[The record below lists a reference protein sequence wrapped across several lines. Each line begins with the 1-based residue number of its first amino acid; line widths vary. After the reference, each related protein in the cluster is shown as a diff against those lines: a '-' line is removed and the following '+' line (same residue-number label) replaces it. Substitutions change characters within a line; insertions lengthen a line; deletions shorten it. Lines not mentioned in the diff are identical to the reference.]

1 MTPSQRNVDD
11 GIIVQIDER
20 DARSRG
26 LASRKRARFEF
37 SPEIDQNTRS
47 GGRRDGPAQPPE
59 AESHSRGGTVILQD
73 ADKRAYLDAETYA
86 PTKFG
91 DFATF
96 MRNKRAKLKVQE
108 CDEAA
113 NGNDEAGSRIFEKT
127 NIYING
133 HTTPPYTELR
143 RLLLLHGGSHMAYL
157 DTKTPCTHIIA
168 SSLTPKKRVEFKD
181 YRVVLPA
188 WVTDSI
194 KAGRLLDWRKYR
206 CGADA
211 SGAMHPGSISAG
223 RANAPARPSAMG
235 DLAGRKDWR
244 SFGASQAASQT
255 VDGAGSVDVQPSGS
269 LYDSSQAGGVVPPS
283 TTPWGRESAQ
293 RRLTSWHAGARHEDE
308 SSQVRAK
315 EPEKAGQTEIA
326 AAVSQR
332 SLIESSRS
340 PAGADRQGSPPV
352 TPTKPRIESSGD
364 QVSPRTWLA
373 NLETP
378 EKPKTPGNSVQLDD
392 EAPTPCLTAELDAE
406 EPLLSTKAEGLGTS
420 ESARKPVARAIR
432 PSTPPAFHGYSSRP
446 SHLSAARL
454 LASPSWRE
462 KHTATSDSFLAGYF
476 DKSRL
481 HHLSTWKAELQDM
494 VAQAMKESGRGV
506 EGSKDLPSGVK
517 RVIMHVDFDSFFVSV
532 GLRNRP
538 ELRDKPIAVCHGAGE
553 GGDIA
558 SSTSEIASCNY
569 VARKYGVRNGMSL
582 GQARKRC
589 AEIATIPYDFE
600 AYMEISIHLYSILL
614 AHADVVESVS
624 IDEAL
629 LDVSLLLDSMRKEHA
644 KDAPDCDAGDW
655 RTLLAAYKGHTS
667 TQGEAWSEE
676 KQLAEAFRDEVRRRT
691 ACEVSIG
698 IGANVLQAR
707 LATRK
712 AKPGGSYH
720 LQASGV
726 LQFTAGLDVDDLHG
740 VGWSLRARLKD
751 LFGTA
756 RVGELRS
763 LVKQNRLMAELGP
776 KMGRVVWDKMHGRD
790 RDRLEGYRQRQSLGA
805 TVNYAIRFKSMQE
818 SEDFIRRL
826 SEEVSQRLRKAKLR
840 GRQLSVTVMVRA
852 PTAPVEAPKF
862 MGHGICDTFNKSTPV
877 SGSAAIDDA
886 DSIFRLAWPMISKVA
901 PDATQQRGLGISLHK
916 LEPSDGSVL
925 PLPRSAPG
933 QQLLS
938 FGKRAQQP
946 SAQIASRS
954 PQCRN
959 SRAEPSSESE
969 DDEDAQQHATM
980 LHAGPVGRAARSPSP
995 RARRIKPSGQIRDSR
1010 DSGLVVS
1017 DDDVAHKDGRQVPDQ
1032 ADVRMPVGTQFA
1044 IPPLSQIDQ
1053 EVVAALP
1060 TQIRSQVID
1069 SLARSSEGHA
1079 STSRELQRR
1088 PAEPIAARRANSAE
1102 PSPSSQRGA
1111 EAIETVETVES
1122 PRRGLLPLDSPA
1134 RASSTTPSKRH
1145 KQRGIQSAFKIAHAI
1160 SMPSFSQLDPSVL
1173 EALPEE
1179 LRTEVLREA
1188 GIRSRSAAGSSLMGA
1203 RRAASISPVKRAGLL
1218 SAAAAKSHDLMS
1230 TSRVSS
1236 KMSKSVE
1243 TVPVP
1248 LGQPLA
1254 DVAIQMADPTRLSSK
1269 ELEALEIDPDFFRAL
1284 PVNMQ
1289 RDIVVEQNSI
1299 MESRRTRF
1307 KGARHAEERTR
1318 AQQRRETALKA
1329 AGVGSAQLD
1338 SVVRQG
1344 MLDLSS
1350 LDSLPNLIR
1359 AQRNSEALP
1368 SVKGCSTIEDVTW
1381 LLGEWFNRQKESGP
1395 REGDVARFRAF
1406 LKSCVEEDSSIAHQH
1421 LDLEKAAGVLKAW
1434 RKLLLQANMLPAT
1447 AQQQQS
1453 NAVDGP
1459 DEGSAAVLW
1468 CAAFDAARK
1477 DVDERVRKRFGF
1489 ALSLQ

>member
-11 GIIVQIDER
+11 GIVVQIDER

-37 SPEIDQNTRS
+37 SPEIDQNARS
-47 GGRRDGPAQPPE
+47 GRRRDGPAQPHE
-59 AESHSRGGTVILQD
+59 GESHSRGATVTSQD

-96 MRNKRAKLKVQE
+96 MRNKRAKVHLINILAASVAQLKVQE
-108 CDEAA
+108 SDEAA

-223 RANAPARPSAMG
+223 RANAPGRPPATG

-244 SFGASQAASQT
+244 SFGTSQAASQS

-269 LYDSSQAGGVVPPS
+269 LHDSSQAGDVITPS

-308 SSQVRAK
+308 SSQGRAAQ
-315 EPEKAGQTEIA
+315 PEKTGQTEIA
-326 AAVSQR
+326 AAVSQ
-332 SLIESSRS
+332 SYLTESSGS
-340 PAGADRQGSPPV
+340 LTGADRQDSPPA
-352 TPTKPRIESSGD
+352 TPTKTRVESSDD

-373 NLETP
+373 NVETP
-378 EKPKTPGNSVQLDD
+378 EKPKAPGDSVQLDY
-392 EAPTPCLTAELDAE
+392 EAPTH
-406 EPLLSTKAEGLGTS
+406 S
-420 ESARKPVARAIR
+420 IR
-432 PSTPPAFHGYSSRP
+432 PSTPPPFHGYSSRP

-569 VARKYGVRNGMSL
+569 IARKYGVRNGMSL

-655 RTLLAAYKGHTS
+655 RALLAAYKGHTS

-726 LQFTAGLDVDDLHG
+726 LQFTAELDVDDLHG

-756 RVGELRS
+756 KVGELRS

-877 SGSAAIDDA
+877 SGSAAIADA
-886 DSIFRLAWPMISKVA
+886 DSIFKLAWPMISKVA

-946 SAQIASRS
+946 SAQVASRS
-954 PQCRN
+954 PQR
-959 SRAEPSSESE
+959 RDLPEEPFEDSE
-969 DDEDAQQHATM
+969 DDEDAEQHATM

-995 RARRIKPSGQIRDSR
+995 RARRTKPSGQIRDSR

-1017 DDDVAHKDGRQVPDQ
+1017 DDDAAHEDGRQVPDQ

-1044 IPPLSQIDQ
+1044 VPPLSQIDQ

-1060 TQIRSQVID
+1060 TQIRSQVMD
-1069 SLARSSEGHA
+1069 RLAQSSEGHT

-1088 PAEPIAARRANSAE
+1088 PAEPIAAPRANSAE
-1102 PSPSSQRGA
+1102 PSPSSERIA
-1111 EAIETVETVES
+1111 EAIEPFES
-1122 PRRGLLPLDSPA
+1122 PRRGLLPLGSPA

-1145 KQRGIQSAFKIAHAI
+1145 KQRGIQSAFKIAHAM

-1218 SAAAAKSHDLMS
+1218 SAAAKSHNLMS
-1230 TSRVSS
+1230 TSRGSS

-1243 TVPVP
+1243 TVPIP
-1248 LGQPLA
+1248 LDQPLA

-1284 PVNMQ
+1284 PVNIQ
-1289 RDIVVEQNSI
+1289 RDIIMEQNRI

-1307 KGARHAEERTR
+1307 KGGRHAEERTR
-1318 AQQRRETALKA
+1318 AQQRREAALKA

-1338 SVVRQG
+1338 SVVRRG

-1350 LDSLPNLIR
+1350 LDSLPSLIR
-1359 AQRNSEALP
+1359 AKHNYEAMP

-1421 LDLEKAAGVLKAW
+1421 LDLEKAAAVLKAW
-1434 RKLLLQANMLPAT
+1434 RKLLLQANMLPLT

-1453 NAVDGP
+1453 NGVDGP
-1459 DEGSAAVLW
+1459 DLGSAAALW
-1468 CAAFDAARK
+1468 RAAFDAARK